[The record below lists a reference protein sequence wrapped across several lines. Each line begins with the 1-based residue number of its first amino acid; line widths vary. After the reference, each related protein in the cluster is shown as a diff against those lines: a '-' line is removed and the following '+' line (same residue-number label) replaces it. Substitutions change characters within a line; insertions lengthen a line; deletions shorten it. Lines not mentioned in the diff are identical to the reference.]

1 MKSLMIHYEYIVAV
15 AEERSFSKAAQV
27 LFVSQSSLSKYIL
40 QVEKT
45 MGVKLFDRNTVP
57 LKITFAGELF
67 LEKARQILDLE
78 RQLKQQMEDIAN
90 VNFGRITIGVSPYI
104 GSYIMPYILPRFYEK
119 YPKVTVILL
128 EKNIL
133 ELERMAYNGEIDF
146 ALTSVTANTNDFI
159 CRKIYSDEIILATPT
174 SISLTEVTPSIEREN
189 CDYSRSSHLPAIN
202 MEELHDKPFIIM
214 QEDQILNR
222 ITHQLCKRAGFSP
235 NVILEN
241 RSFATAHAM
250 VTAGIGVTLLP
261 YMFVLY
267 LNQPN
272 KPNYYSI
279 AKDSPRYD
287 MMAVYR
293 KNSYLSAASLE
304 FIQLVEQFTA

>member
-133 ELERMAYNGEIDF
+133 ELERMAYNGD
-146 ALTSVTANTNDFI
+146 
-159 CRKIYSDEIILATPT
+159 RKST
-174 SISLTEVTPSIEREN
+174 
-189 CDYSRSSHLPAIN
+189 RS
-202 MEELHDKPFIIM
+202 EL
-214 QEDQILNR
+214 Q
-222 ITHQLCKRAGFSP
+222 SP
-235 NVILEN
+235 
-241 RSFATAHAM
+241 
-250 VTAGIGVTLLP
+250 
-261 YMFVLY
+261 
-267 LNQPN
+267 Q
-272 KPNYYSI
+272 
-279 AKDSPRYD
+279 
-287 MMAVYR
+287 
-293 KNSYLSAASLE
+293 
-304 FIQLVEQFTA
+304 